1 MFTGI
6 VQKVEKIYFKNKK
19 IIIENIFKD
28 IKIGESIAIN
38 GVCLTVEKI
47 ENNKLFFSVGEETIS
62 KTNLRYYNN
71 KMVNIERAL
80 RLSDFLGGHIV
91 LGHVDGM
98 IKFLRLYKFSN
109 TYWMKFQIP
118 KEKWAIVEK
127 ASITLN
133 GISLTI
139 AKKDLNS
146 FDIQVIEHTFK
157 NTNLRYLKINDLVNY
172 EVDVIARYT
181 KNIIG

>member
-6 VQKVEKIYFKNKK
+6 VQISEKMEIKNNK
-19 IIIENIFKD
+19 IIVKNIFEN

-47 ENNKLFFSVGEETIS
+47 ENNKLYFSMGEETLS
-62 KTNLRYYNN
+62 RTNLRYYNH
-71 KMVNIERAL
+71 KIVNLERAL

-91 LGHVDGM
+91 SGHVDGK
-98 IKFLRLYKFSN
+98 IKFLNLYKSSN
-109 TYWMKFQIP
+109 TYWMKFQTP

-127 ASITLN
+127 GSITLN

-139 AKKDLNS
+139 ARKNLDS
-146 FDIQVIEHTFK
+146 FEVQVIDHTYK
-157 NTNLRYLKINDLVNY
+157 NTNLQYLKPYDFVNY
-172 EVDVIARYT
+172 EIDVIARYT
-181 KNIIG
+181 KNRIG